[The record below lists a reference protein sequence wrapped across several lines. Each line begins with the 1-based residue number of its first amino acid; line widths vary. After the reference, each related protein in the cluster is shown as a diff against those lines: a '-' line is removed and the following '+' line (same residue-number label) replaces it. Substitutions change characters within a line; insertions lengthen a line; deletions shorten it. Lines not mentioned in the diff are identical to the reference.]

1 MTELP
6 PQARPAETY
15 AEVEDALLSRWP
27 ETRLEPSL
35 DRITAAVAGTGTG
48 TAGTVVEQG

>member
-1 MTELP
+1 MTEQ

-27 ETRLEPSL
+27 EARLDPTL
-35 DRITAAVAGTGTG
+35 YRI
-48 TAGTVVEQG
+48 